1 MSESNAERP
10 EDQLEVSFV
19 MPCLDEAETLEGC
32 IENAKRCISE
42 HGLRAEIIVADN
54 GSTDG
59 SQQIARGR
67 ARALSRHG

>member
-1 MSESNAERP
+1 MSESNAETS

-42 HGLRAEIIVADN
+42 HGLRN
-54 GSTDG
+54 SLL
-59 SQQIARGR
+59 IAIAPTATIASIAGCCECI
-67 ARALSRHG
+67 